1 MSDTY
6 RDLYADLRKKKYFLF
21 FTVSIFLL
29 AALSSVINIPGLRKV
44 LLEIVDAIR
53 KMAEDYQNGTLFYV
67 VVKIFVHN
75 AVALFIALFSGVLL
89 FLIPV
94 FIIAMNGYLIG
105 FVVSPH
111 LPEIGLL
118 VPHGIFELPAFA
130 LACSYGIWLGLW
142 PFNRGRIETAI
153 LRLKQCMKIY
163 FYAVIPLLIA
173 AAIIEGS
180 LLKYK

>member
-6 RDLYADLRKKKYFLF
+6 RDLYIDIRTKKYFLF
-21 FTVSIFLL
+21 LTVSIFLL
-29 AALSSVINIPGLRKV
+29 AALLSVINIPELRKV
-44 LLEIVDAIR
+44 LLEIVAAVR
-53 KMAEDYQNGTLFYV
+53 KMAEDYKNGTLFYV

-75 AVALFIALFSGVLL
+75 AVALFIALFSGLLL

-94 FIIAMNGYLIG
+94 FIIAANGYLTG
-105 FVVSPH
+105 FVVSSH
-111 LPEIGLL
+111 LSEIGRL

-142 PFNRGRIETAI
+142 LFNRGRIKTVV

-163 FYAVIPLLIA
+163 FFAVIPLLIA

-180 LLKYK
+180 LLKYM